1 MELLLKHIDI
11 VIFLIVFYGVFAPIG
26 IVSYLLCGRP
36 KNKKKTPKNRGF
48 NSLE

>member
-1 MELLLKHIDI
+1 MEFLLKYIDI
-11 VIFLIVFYGVFAPIG
+11 IIMLVIFYGIFAPIA
-26 IVSYLLCGRP
+26 ILSYLFCGRP